1 MPELLDGLDV
11 DCEQGAP
18 LGPKTW
24 YGVGGCAECLARPAS
39 VAQLAQLMQRCH
51 EQGTPVRVL
60 GAGANLLVARDVP
73 GVVIELSAPAFQGIS
88 AEGTTLTVGAGVDL
102 FKLVLDAAKRGLAGL
117 EQVAGIPATV
127 GGAVRMN
134 AGGAFGDIGT
144 HVARL
149 RLMTEAG
156 ETYTVERSAL
166 HFGYRHT
173 NIDAPLILEAELTL
187 SEDDPDA
194 VMRRVKEIFLYKKNS
209 QPMAASSAGCAF
221 KNPPNNPPKNAADAN
236 ENQSAGAL
244 IDRAGLKGYRHGSA
258 QVSDVHA
265 NFITVDEA
273 GDARDVLAVIEHVE
287 REVSERFGVELEREV
302 VVWP

>member
-11 DCEQGAP
+11 DCEYGAP
-18 LGPKTW
+18 LGPRTW
-24 YGVGGCAECLARPAS
+24 YGVGGCAACLARPAS
-39 VAQLAQLMQRCH
+39 VQQLAQLMQRCH
-51 EQGTPVRVL
+51 EEQTPVRVL

-73 GVVIELSAPAFQGIS
+73 GVVIELSAPAFQGIDQD
-88 AEGTTLTVGAGVDL
+88 GTTLTVGAGVDL

-134 AGGAFGDIGT
+134 AGGAYGDIGA

-149 RLMTEAG
+149 TLMTEAG
-156 ETYTVERSAL
+156 ETYPIDRSAL

-173 NIDAPLILEAELTL
+173 NIDAPLIVQAELSL

-194 VMRRVKEIFLYKKNS
+194 VMRRVKEMFLYKKNS
-209 QPMAASSAGCAF
+209 QPLSASSAGCAF
-221 KNPPNNPPKNAADAN
+221 KNPPKDAADGAG
-236 ENQSAGAL
+236 AGAL
-244 IDRAGLKGYRHGSA
+244 IDRAGLKGHRHGSA
-258 QVSDVHA
+258 EVSDLHA
-265 NFITVDEA
+265 NFITVDKDGQA
-273 GDARDVLAVIEHVE
+273 GDVLAVIEHVE
-287 REVSERFGVELEREV
+287 REVSEQFGVQLEREV